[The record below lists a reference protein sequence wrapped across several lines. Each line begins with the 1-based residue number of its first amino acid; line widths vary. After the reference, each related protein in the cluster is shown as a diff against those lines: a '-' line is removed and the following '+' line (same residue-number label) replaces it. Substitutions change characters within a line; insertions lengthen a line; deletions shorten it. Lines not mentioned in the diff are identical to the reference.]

1 MIVTDDNISNISY
14 EVIICGSGP
23 AGISLAIDLEK
34 KGVKSLIIE
43 AGDEF
48 YNDISQK
55 KYEGDVTG
63 NFPKD
68 LSLLRLSQ
76 FGGTTAH
83 WGGTCRP
90 LDDYDFSQWPLKKN
104 DLDSYT
110 VPTCQFL
117 NIKKNFG
124 EKKITQNLKK

>member
-63 NFPKD
+63 NFPKGHKCNEKCD
-68 LSLLRLSQ
+68 M
-76 FGGTTAH
+76 
-83 WGGTCRP
+83 
-90 LDDYDFSQWPLKKN
+90 KK
-104 DLDSYT
+104 LY
-110 VPTCQFL
+110 QFL
-117 NIKKNFG
+117 S
-124 EKKITQNLKK
+124 